1 MRIIKYWLKLATD
14 RNSNCILKSVYNDM
28 KTLTENSRNNLLW
41 TSKVKSLL
49 ERHGFAEVWQYPES
63 VNMKPFLAVLKTRL
77 IDTFLTEARAGIR
90 NSSSLSLFK
99 ELDNNT
105 EIAPYLKLLFN
116 EKYRTAL
123 AKIRLSSHLLAIETG
138 RHNGILRE
146 NRKCTFCDLNDIE
159 DEYHF
164 IIICPLYRDI
174 RKDYIP
180 NYYVKKPSMDKFIT
194 LLKCTSVKRLKNLAT
209 FVIKATKLRNL
220 AIINEIV

>member
-1 MRIIKYWLKLATD
+1 
-14 RNSNCILKSVYNDM
+14 
-28 KTLTENSRNNLLW
+28 
-41 TSKVKSLL
+41 
-49 ERHGFAEVWQYPES
+49 
-63 VNMKPFLAVLKTRL
+63 MKPFLAVLKTRL

-99 ELDNNT
+99 EIDNNT

-123 AKIRLSSHLLAIETG
+123 AKIRLSSHSLAIETG

-194 LLKCTSVKRLKNLAT
+194 LLKCTSVKKLKNLAT